1 MTDKAGTSRK
11 AAESDSG
18 TGRIL
23 RKRKINLNRLS
34 SAIVCPQVCQF
45 QYCGIQLSD
54 GDTLEVRH
62 FSIFSLFPSNHS
74 IIFSEKFRF
83 PLVEIFLVKSQN
95 TTL

>member
-1 MTDKAGTSRK
+1 MTD
-11 AAESDSG
+11 ESGSSSKESSSG

-54 GDTLEVRH
+54 GDTLEVRYALY
-62 FSIFSLFPSNHS
+62 IL
-74 IIFSEKFRF
+74 R
-83 PLVEIFLVKSQN
+83 
-95 TTL
+95 